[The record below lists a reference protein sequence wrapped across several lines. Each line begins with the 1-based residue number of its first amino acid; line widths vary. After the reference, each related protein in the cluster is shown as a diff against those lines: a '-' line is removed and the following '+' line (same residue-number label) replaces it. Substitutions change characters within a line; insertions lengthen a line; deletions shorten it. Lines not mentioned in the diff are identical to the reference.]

1 MEELIDL
8 IATDATASD
17 VSDRI
22 KDVLYAK
29 SAERIDQL
37 KPAVSN
43 SMFDDVEEVETEEPD
58 QEPTAELETEE

>member
-1 MEELIDL
+1 MEDLIDL
-8 IATDATASD
+8 IATDGSASD